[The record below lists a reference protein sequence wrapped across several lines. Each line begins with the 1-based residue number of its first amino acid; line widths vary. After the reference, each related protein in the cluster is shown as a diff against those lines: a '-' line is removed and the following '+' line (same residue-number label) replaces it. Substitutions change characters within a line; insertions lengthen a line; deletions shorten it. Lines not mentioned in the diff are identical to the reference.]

1 MEVLK
6 MKLADINSRVIK
18 EIDKEEMKLK
28 VLQFVADA
36 YEIGLNNGY
45 LNGVKGIME
54 MGTMFGDAALGKKKS
69 SSTGYI

>member
-1 MEVLK
+1 
-6 MKLADINSRVIK
+6 MKLGDVNERVIK
-18 EIDKEEMKLK
+18 EIDNEEMKLK

-54 MGTMFGDAALGKKKS
+54 MGTMFGDTALGKKKS